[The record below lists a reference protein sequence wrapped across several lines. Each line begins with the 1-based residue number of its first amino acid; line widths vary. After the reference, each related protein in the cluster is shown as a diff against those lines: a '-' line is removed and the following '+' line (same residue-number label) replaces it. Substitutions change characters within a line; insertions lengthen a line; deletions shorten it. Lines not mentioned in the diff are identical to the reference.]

1 MRSLWCVGD
10 GAEAPARA
18 GRAGKAQRLRSAG
31 SGDGKWW
38 GVSKVVHPHPWLAH
52 GRRERRTAAAQSLPP
67 RSRFARVNLDE
78 TPLPMVPDPRH
89 RESEK
94 TMDDG
99 MRKTS
104 NP

>member
-52 GRRERRTAAAQSLPP
+52 GRTRASHSRRPVSATEISI
-67 RSRFARVNLDE
+67 RSRKSGRD
-78 TPLPMVPDPRH
+78 PLPMVPDPRH